1 MFEPIESLKDLSK
14 FLPFF
19 FAILSVIGIYHAVR
33 FIVDRQAKGK
43 TDWGII
49 RSMILFSIML
59 IGIIVVILL
68 LPWTGESRGQ
78 ITNLIGIVI
87 SAVLAL
93 SSATF
98 IGNGLAGV
106 MLRAINSFKPGDF
119 IQVNEFF
126 GRITERGL
134 FHTEIQT
141 ESRDLTT
148 LPNLYL
154 TTNPVKV
161 IRLSG
166 TFITGVCSLGYDV
179 NRQKIEKALLDA
191 ANRAG
196 LKDAFVRVKELGDY
210 SVIYTVTGLVEKIK
224 TVLSAQ
230 SRLNAMML
238 DALHDANIEIVS
250 PTFMNQRPVGETV
263 FIPEKVRKR
272 DEVVLSDVPENLIF
286 DKAEEA
292 ETIEKRKEKLAEI
305 EAKIKQLNEDLKTAT
320 EDTQKQELKTKIDNW
335 TLVKNKIVTNIENK
349 VDDMTSKK

>member
-1 MFEPIESLKDLSK
+1 MFKDKLEFSDFYLFLVLIIVLPIVYNLIKKLIDQK
-14 FLPFF
+14 
-19 FAILSVIGIYHAVR
+19 V
-33 FIVDRQAKGK
+33 KGK
-43 TDWGII
+43 KDVSIF
-49 RSMILFSIML
+49 RSGGLFVIVL
-59 IGIIVVILL
+59 IGIIVVSLSV
-68 LPWTGESRGQ
+68 PWDTDFRKEIMS
-78 ITNLIGIVI
+78 LIGIVL
-87 SAVLAL
+87 SAILAL

-98 IGNGLAGV
+98 IGNALAGV
-106 MLRAINSFKPGDF
+106 MLRAINNFKPGDF

-161 IRLSG
+161 IRMSG

-191 ANRAG
+191 ATRAK
-196 LKDAFVRVKELGDY
+196 LTDAFVRVKELGDY
-210 SVIYTVTGLVEKIK
+210 SVVYSVTGLVKNIK

-238 DALHDANIEIVS
+238 DALHDAKIEIVS
-250 PTFMNQRPVGETV
+250 PTFMNQRPIGETV
-263 FIPEKVRKR
+263 FIPEKVRKG
-272 DEVVLSDVPENLIF
+272 DEIVVTGTPESKIF

-292 ETIEKRKEKLAEI
+292 ESIEKRKEKLVDVES
-305 EAKIKQLNEDLKTAT
+305 KINLLNEELKTAT
-320 EDTQKQELKTKIDNW
+320 EDARKEELKKRIENW
-335 TLVKNKIVTNIENK
+335 IVIKAKLVSNIENK

>member
-1 MFEPIESLKDLSK
+1 MFKDPLSFSDFYPFIISLIALSVFYSVAKKLIEKKINGKKDLGIFRSGGL
-14 FLPFF
+14 FTI
-19 FAILSVIGIYHAVR
+19 ILFGVIGLSLI
-33 FIVDRQAKGK
+33 FPWDPKFRQ
-43 TDWGII
+43 D
-49 RSMILFSIML
+49 IM
-59 IGIIVVILL
+59 
-68 LPWTGESRGQ
+68 S
-78 ITNLIGIVI
+78 LIGIVI

-98 IGNGLAGV
+98 IGNALAGV
-106 MLRAINSFKPGDF
+106 MLRVINNFKPGDF
-119 IQVNEFF
+119 IQVNEHF

-148 LPNLYL
+148 LPNLFL

-191 ANRAG
+191 ASRSD

-210 SVIYTVTGLVEKIK
+210 SVVYTVTGMVEKIK
-224 TVLSAQ
+224 TVLSSQ
-230 SRLNAMML
+230 SRLNAMIL

-250 PTFMNQRPVGETV
+250 PSFMNQRQVGGAV
-263 FIPEKVRKR
+263 FIPKKVKKKNKL
-272 DEVVLSDVPENLIF
+272 ELAELPESKIF

-292 ETIEKRKEKLAEI
+292 EFIEKRKDTLAEI
-305 EAKIKQLNEDLKTAT
+305 EDKLKRYNEELKSCSNEDEK
-320 EDTQKQELKTKIDNW
+320 EELKKNIDKCIMIKTKM
-335 TLVKNKIVTNIENK
+335 VENIESR
-349 VDDMTSKK
+349 VDDLTSKK